1 MKRIVKVAAAII
13 QDGERIL
20 AMQRG
25 HGEFAGMWEFPGGK
39 VETGETS
46 RNALE
51 REIQEEMDAR
61 IQVEELFY
69 TVEYNYPDFHLSM
82 DCFLCTL
89 LSETWKR
96 KEHMDSRWLTAKE
109 LDSVPWLP
117 ADVGLIERLKE
128 RMQNAGRRFGAEKS
142 C

>member
-89 LSETWKR
+89 LSEIWK
-96 KEHMDSRWLTAKE
+96 
-109 LDSVPWLP
+109 
-117 ADVGLIERLKE
+117 
-128 RMQNAGRRFGAEKS
+128 
-142 C
+142 